1 VEIAQE
7 RSWMLAERLRAAL
20 EKIPFGRLL
29 DRGHTRCAIVTVAFD
44 RVDAQEIVNHLRSRH
59 INAVASLREYGQL
72 DFGDK
77 GVEAAVRLS
86 PHYYNTE
93 EEVDATALEIEEY
106 VRSRS

>member
-1 VEIAQE
+1 
-7 RSWMLAERLRAAL
+7 
-20 EKIPFGRLL
+20 
-29 DRGHTRCAIVTVAFD
+29 
-44 RVDAQEIVNHLRSRH
+44 LRSRG

-93 EEVDATALEIEEY
+93 EEVDAVALEVGEY